1 MRAARSLFFPAL
13 VVPVWSRP
21 CIGWKLFLNVYKRLN
36 YGPVIKKPNQAPPR
50 SLSFSLALSVSTL
63 VFCMQAWR
71 AANHPASSSCTA
83 QTQTFA
89 KLRVERTI
97 TACTVEM
104 NKVHALLSLLTAQ
117 NRLAGK
123 RPRGATRRQCSQSE
137 CVYGRAMWHE
147 ALDADS
153 QVEVMQHCFV
163 RDCVFQLNI

>member
-1 MRAARSLFFPAL
+1 MCWLKAFPQCL
-13 VVPVWSRP
+13 QEIELWP
-21 CIGWKLFLNVYKRLN
+21 CDKKAQPSSSPLALFLSR
-36 YGPVIKKPNQAPPR
+36 
-50 SLSFSLALSVSTL
+50 STL

-71 AANHPASSSCTA
+71 AANHPASSSCTT
-83 QTQTFA
+83 QTRTFA
-89 KLRVERTI
+89 KLCVERTI

-123 RPRGATRRQCSQSE
+123 RPRGATRRQCSQSQ

-163 RDCVFQLNI
+163 RLCLSIKYQEFNHLNFREKIN

>member
-1 MRAARSLFFPAL
+1 MRAARSLFSSSGCARVEPSVYWLKAFPQCL
-13 VVPVWSRP
+13 QEIELWP
-21 CIGWKLFLNVYKRLN
+21 CDKKAQPGSSPLALFLSR
-36 YGPVIKKPNQAPPR
+36 
-50 SLSFSLALSVSTL
+50 SVSTL

-123 RPRGATRRQCSQSE
+123 RPRGATRRQCSQSQ

-147 ALDADS
+147 DS

-163 RDCVFQLNI
+163 RDCVFLLNNKNFII